1 MRALP
6 RMVNAERQLL
16 RAAASN
22 IGISLDD
29 TQVSQLVS
37 YVDLLEKWNQ
47 AFNLTAVRQRAE
59 LYERHIVESLAIAPF
74 LTGKFRADIG
84 TGAGLP
90 GIPLAITE
98 PGVDY
103 VLVDSN
109 GKKTRFLLE
118 VKRALGLSNI
128 EVETARVED
137 WQPSRPL
144 DAAITRAFADLA
156 TTIERIDH
164 VLHDHSVLFAM
175 KTEGAVDELKALP
188 SDMEKINQQEVV
200 VPGRGWSFQLLAIQ
214 RAKKVA
220 P

>member
-1 MRALP
+1 
-6 RMVNAERQLL
+6 MVNSERQLL
-16 RAAASN
+16 LAAASD
-22 IGISLDD
+22 IGISLDE
-29 TQVSQLVS
+29 TQLSRLVL

-59 LYERHIVESLAIAPF
+59 LYTRHVVESLAIAPF
-74 LTGKFRADIG
+74 LSGKLRADIG

-90 GIPLAITE
+90 GVPLAITDPE
-98 PGVDY
+98 VDY

-128 EVETARVED
+128 EVETTRVEN
-137 WQPSRPL
+137 WRPIRPF
-144 DAAITRAFADLA
+144 DAVITRAFADLA
-156 TTIERIDH
+156 TTVERIDH

-175 KTEGAVDELKALP
+175 KTESATDELKALP
-188 SDMEKINQQEVV
+188 RHMKEINQREIV
-200 VPGRGWSFQLLAIQ
+200 VPGRDWSFQLLTIQ
-214 RAKKVA
+214 RSKRAA

>member
-1 MRALP
+1 
-6 RMVNAERQLL
+6 MVNSERQLL
-16 RAAASN
+16 RAAASK

-29 TQVSQLVS
+29 TQLSQLVS

-47 AFNLTAVRQRAE
+47 AFNLTAARQRAA
-59 LYERHIVESLAIAPF
+59 LYQRHIVESLAIAPF

-98 PGVDY
+98 PDVDY

-118 VKRALGLSNI
+118 VKRVLGLSNI
-128 EVETARVED
+128 QIETARVEN
-137 WQPSRPL
+137 WQPARPL
-144 DAAITRAFADLA
+144 DAVITRAFADLA
-156 TTIERIDH
+156 TTVERIDH

-175 KTEGAVDELKALP
+175 KTEGAAEELKALP
-188 SDMEKINQQEVV
+188 SNMEEINQREIV
-200 VPGRGWSFQLLAIQ
+200 VPGRDWSFQLLTIQ
-214 RAKKVA
+214 RVKKVV

>member
-1 MRALP
+1 
-6 RMVNAERQLL
+6 MVNSERQLL
-16 RAAASN
+16 LAAASD
-22 IGISLDD
+22 IGISLDE
-29 TQVSQLVS
+29 TQLSRLVL

-59 LYERHIVESLAIAPF
+59 LYTRHVVESLAIAPF
-74 LTGKFRADIG
+74 LSGKLRADIG

-90 GIPLAITE
+90 GVPLAITE
-98 PGVDY
+98 PEVDY

-128 EVETARVED
+128 EVETTRVEN
-137 WQPSRPL
+137 WRPIRPF
-144 DAAITRAFADLA
+144 DAVITRAFADLA
-156 TTIERIDH
+156 TTVERIDH

-175 KTEGAVDELKALP
+175 KTESATDELKALP
-188 SDMEKINQQEVV
+188 RHMKEINQREIV
-200 VPGRGWSFQLLAIQ
+200 VPGRDWSFQLLTIQ
-214 RAKKVA
+214 RSKRAA

>member
-1 MRALP
+1 
-6 RMVNAERQLL
+6 MVNSEGQLL
-16 RAAASN
+16 RAAASK

-29 TQVSQLVS
+29 TQLSQLVS

-47 AFNLTAVRQRAE
+47 AFNLTAVRQRAA

-128 EVETARVED
+128 QVETARVEN
-137 WQPSRPL
+137 WQPARPL
-144 DAAITRAFADLA
+144 DAVITRAFADLA
-156 TTIERIDH
+156 TTVERIDH

-175 KTEGAVDELKALP
+175 KTEGAAEELKALP
-188 SDMEKINQQEVV
+188 SNMEEINQREVV
-200 VPGRGWSFQLLAIQ
+200 VPGRDWPFQLLTIQ
-214 RAKKVA
+214 RVKKVV

>member
-1 MRALP
+1 
-6 RMVNAERQLL
+6 MVNSERQLL
-16 RAAASN
+16 LAAASD
-22 IGISLDD
+22 IGISLDE
-29 TQVSQLVS
+29 TQLSRLVL

-59 LYERHIVESLAIAPF
+59 LYTRHIVESLAIAPF
-74 LTGKFRADIG
+74 LSGKLRADIG

-90 GIPLAITE
+90 GVPLAITDPE
-98 PGVDY
+98 VDY

-128 EVETARVED
+128 EVETTRVEN
-137 WQPSRPL
+137 WRPVRPF

-156 TTIERIDH
+156 TTVERIDH

-175 KTEGAVDELKALP
+175 KTESATDELKALP
-188 SDMEKINQQEVV
+188 RHMKEINQREIV
-200 VPGRGWSFQLLAIQ
+200 VPGRDWSFQLLTIQ
-214 RAKKVA
+214 RSKRAA

>member
-1 MRALP
+1 
-6 RMVNAERQLL
+6 MVNSERQLL
-16 RAAASN
+16 LAAASD
-22 IGISLDD
+22 IGISLDE
-29 TQVSQLVS
+29 TQLSRLVL

-47 AFNLTAVRQRAE
+47 TFNLTAVRQRAE
-59 LYERHIVESLAIAPF
+59 LYTRHIVESLAIAPF
-74 LTGKFRADIG
+74 LSGKLRADIG

-90 GIPLAITE
+90 GVPLAITDPE
-98 PGVDY
+98 VDY

-128 EVETARVED
+128 EVETTRVEN
-137 WQPSRPL
+137 WRPVRPF

-156 TTIERIDH
+156 TTVERIDH

-175 KTEGAVDELKALP
+175 KTESATDELKALP
-188 SDMEKINQQEVV
+188 RHMKEINQREIV
-200 VPGRGWSFQLLAIQ
+200 VPGRDWSFQLLTIQ
-214 RAKKVA
+214 RSKRAA

>member
-1 MRALP
+1 
-6 RMVNAERQLL
+6 MVNSELQLL
-16 RAAASN
+16 RDAASE
-22 IGISLDD
+22 IGLRLSDQQL
-29 TQVSQLVS
+29 SQLMS
-37 YVDLLEKWNQ
+37 YVDLLEKWNA
-47 AFNLTAVRQRAE
+47 AFNLTAVRDRAE
-59 LYERHIVESLAIAPF
+59 LISRHVVESLSIAPF
-74 LTGKFRADIG
+74 LSGTYRADIG

-98 PGVDY
+98 PCVDY

-128 EVETARVED
+128 EVETTRVEN
-137 WQPSRPL
+137 WRPVRPF

-156 TTIERIDH
+156 TTVERIDH

-175 KTEGAVDELKALP
+175 KTESATDELKALP
-188 SDMEKINQQEVV
+188 RHMKEINQREIV
-200 VPGRGWSFQLLAIQ
+200 VPGRDWSFQLLTIQ
-214 RAKKVA
+214 RSKRSA